1 MDLGGS
7 DRLGFRGSDRLNGPS
22 WIRLCFDD
30 HADAHGFEYHEF
42 KSVCLSS
49 VWKHTHSHNSQS
61 LRISMFSNNVDLKT
75 INRTYRKPSWIL
87 GVRE

>member
-49 VWKHTHSHNSQS
+49 V
-61 LRISMFSNNVDLKT
+61 
-75 INRTYRKPSWIL
+75 
-87 GVRE
+87 